1 MKIFIIF
8 LNFLLITLILHSL
21 FSCKIVEGLSECEN
35 KNSAI
40 EKNKALLDSMFS
52 SMNKLELEQKQQT
65 VNIDKNKSEIQ
76 KNNLLARSVVS
87 DMENQKKQKEQTAN
101 INTNKMR
108 IQQNNLLARSVVSD
122 MESQKKEK
130 EKELDDLEK
139 GGDNYEKV
147 NMNGSIGGGG
157 FSSKLRNSQGSAR
170 I

>member
-8 LNFLLITLILHSL
+8 LNFLLITLILYSL

-87 DMENQKKQKEQTAN
+87 DMENQKKQKEKQLDKIEN
-101 INTNKMR
+101 DGSNVKM
-108 IQQNNLLARSVVSD
+108 S
-122 MESQKKEK
+122 
-130 EKELDDLEK
+130 
-139 GGDNYEKV
+139 GDV
-147 NMNGSIGGGG
+147 GGGG
-157 FSSKLRNSQGSAR
+157 FSDKLRNRRGSTR

>member
-21 FSCKIVEGLSECEN
+21 FSCKIVEGLSECARKSSSIN
-35 KNSAI
+35 
-40 EKNKALLDSMFS
+40 KNKAILDSMFS
-52 SMNKLELEQKQQT
+52 SLNKLELQ
-65 VNIDKNKSEIQ
+65 
-76 KNNLLARSVVS
+76 
-87 DMENQKKQKEQTAN
+87 QKEQTAN

-157 FSSKLRNSQGSAR
+157 FSSKLKNSQGSAR